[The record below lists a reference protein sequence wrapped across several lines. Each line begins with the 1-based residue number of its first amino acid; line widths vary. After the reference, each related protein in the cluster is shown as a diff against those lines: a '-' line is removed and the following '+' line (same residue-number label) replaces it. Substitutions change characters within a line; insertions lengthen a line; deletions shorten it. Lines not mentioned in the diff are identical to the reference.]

1 MEKRKKSSALL
12 VYFLV
17 FVLTF
22 VLSFLFLNEVYKCLQ
37 KFGIK
42 YDLLGAASMLRI
54 IVAISGVFSLFNAL
68 IVAKKIRT
76 LKVSK
81 VGFWLDTN
89 YPKIILGYIILL
101 LFMGSITEKTIWT
114 ASEINDVLSIEW
126 TIFGLSL
133 TIFLVWNVLIVDFLQ
148 KKQPISTENPDY
160 FQKYALLLEKQSF
173 SQEVETTFS
182 TTVLLSINLVLLLLA
197 SMFVYIVH
205 KPEMLLSQNV
215 VCCAFYFS
223 INTIISLFFDLLKP
237 LKADKDKLKKQNQV
251 SKEELD
257 TAQMGAFVHTLFSEG
272 VKQINESNKYSEDE
286 KKQLSALYVE
296 VMRDA
301 LLEIANKDSKD
312 KNTKHL
318 DANAEQSKE

>member
-1 MEKRKKSSALL
+1 MDKRKKPSALL

-22 VLSFLFLNEVYKCLQ
+22 VLSFLFLYEAYRCLQ
-37 KFGIK
+37 KFGVICFSHGMV
-42 YDLLGAASMLRI
+42 YMLRI

-312 KNTKHL
+312 KNTKHI